1 MSRQGIPAYDAGE
14 AIAQGRPEVLRRALD
29 RLIEPRSALVE
40 ALSDRAIALLVE
52 ALDDVR
58 EDFVAGVI
66 AGADP
71 GTGRENAG

>member
-1 MSRQGIPAYDAGE
+1 MIRGGIPAYDAGE
-14 AIAQGRPEVLRRALD
+14 ALAQGRPEVLRRALD

-40 ALSDRAIALLVE
+40 ALSDRAIALLVA

-58 EDFVAGVI
+58 DDFVRGVI

-71 GTGRENAG
+71 GTGQG

>member
-1 MSRQGIPAYDAGE
+1 MNARL
-14 AIAQGRPEVLRRALD
+14 EVGALD

-58 EDFVAGVI
+58 DDFVAGVI